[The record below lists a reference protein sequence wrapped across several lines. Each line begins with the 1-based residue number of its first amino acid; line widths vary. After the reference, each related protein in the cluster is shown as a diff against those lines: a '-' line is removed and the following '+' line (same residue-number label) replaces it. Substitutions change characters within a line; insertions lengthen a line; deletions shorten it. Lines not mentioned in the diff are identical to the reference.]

1 MDGECDD
8 TTAADAAATG
18 RRQLA
23 GSDSCDSPGG
33 GSSRWCRYCVDV
45 DGAEVCDTTPVIG
58 HKYWQV
64 GEDCA
69 KHEAECDCEMM
80 MPASA
85 FSICVRCL
93 AAASYLDGYLTVL
106 PTVVCPPSTS
116 RFPKA
121 SQKRALCAHLTAL
134 VPCLTGWRLLLLRR
148 CGRS

>member
-1 MDGECDD
+1 MQRNLLGWVAQPMAAAVWCGVVLDCVRRYWCVDGECDD
-8 TTAADAAATG
+8 TTAADSAATG

-93 AAASYLDGYLTVL
+93 ACRGV
-106 PTVVCPPSTS
+106 PTWLSV
-116 RFPKA
+116 
-121 SQKRALCAHLTAL
+121 
-134 VPCLTGWRLLLLRR
+134 
-148 CGRS
+148 